1 MTDKDFQEI
10 KQEYIE
16 NIRAKISELG
26 GLHPHITVFA
36 DVKDAEEGEDHSM
49 AILILPIEKE
59 HMVNEQAKDEL
70 VDEILPDVFKKIN
83 EQFTPKA
90 LAWASEA
97 WIRTIEKNEELPDD
111 YKELPIKKEVLII
124 SIESDNSSE
133 CLLYEIKRNGQQ
145 VTTDGN
151 LIDIITLTQL
161 ENVSVPEKASGRFVG
176 LYKKLKN

>member
-10 KQEYIE
+10 KEEYIE
-16 NIRAKISELG
+16 NIRNKISELG
-26 GLHPHITVFA
+26 GLHPHITIFA
-36 DVKDAEEGEDHSM
+36 DVNDTKESEDHSM
-49 AILILPIEKE
+49 AILILPIEEEYMKDD
-59 HMVNEQAKDEL
+59 QTKDEF
-70 VDEILPDVFKKIN
+70 VDEILPGVFKKIN

-97 WIRTIEKNEELPDD
+97 WIRTIEKHEELPDN
-111 YKELPIKKEVLII
+111 YKELPIKKEVVII

-133 CLLYEIKRNGQQ
+133 CLLYEIKREGQQ

-161 ENVSVPEKASGRFVG
+161 ENVSVLEKASGRFVG
-176 LYKKLKN
+176 LYKKLKK